1 MLDPSGHLSYL
12 PGNDWILNDTYP
24 KGEARLQTPH
34 LYHVPT
40 GRRVDL
46 GSFHLPKVYTGE
58 WRVDTHPRSSPDG
71 HFVCIDAPHQGQ
83 GRQLHLIEVTG
94 IVR

>member
-1 MLDPSGHLSYL
+1 MLDPFGHLSYL
-12 PGNDWILNDTYP
+12 PGNDWILCDTYP
-24 KGEARLQTPH
+24 KGQARLQTPH

-40 GRRVDL
+40 DRRVDL
-46 GSFHLPKVYTGE
+46 GNFHLPKIYKGE

-71 HFVCIDAPHQGQ
+71 CVVCIDAPYQDQ
-83 GRQLHLIEVTG
+83 GRQLHLINIKG